1 MPGKMARS
9 DPRPSVRVT
18 RGAGSGQHLASV
30 LPERRENANIDAGLG
45 FIWRI
50 SVQYIWRKLVPGE
63 RDLADI
69 ELNKNAY
76 RLIHDE
82 EYSLA
87 ERILDYGIHHT
98 GKPKDV
104 RLRTMVVNYANA
116 IKLGGDKDRALKE
129 LHKLDWSASDLSFR
143 ISVAAMEDDL
153 SGVLALMPQGAKSDL
168 MPADA
173 YRDWPVFRTL
183 RGEAAFREKFKA
195 VYREELVRV
204 PARPG
209 EPARGSQMPS
219 STPAS
224 GISRKRGQSKRRRSA
239 TETRH

>member
-1 MPGKMARS
+1 
-9 DPRPSVRVT
+9 
-18 RGAGSGQHLASV
+18 
-30 LPERRENANIDAGLG
+30 
-45 FIWRI
+45 
-50 SVQYIWRKLVPGE
+50 LVPGE

-195 VYREELVRV
+195 VYREELVMV

-209 EPARGSQMPS
+209 EPALGSQMPS